1 MGSSSILLK
10 NQKETNFYEN
20 EIASDKVTNSL
31 TIKLGV
37 KTLTPKMINSGF
49 PVVGS

>member
-31 TIKLGV
+31 TISNYFFIV
-37 KTLTPKMINSGF
+37 F
-49 PVVGS
+49 Y

>member
-20 EIASDKVTNSL
+20 EIV
-31 TIKLGV
+31 
-37 KTLTPKMINSGF
+37 MIEKHITGNLHLF
-49 PVVGS
+49 LL